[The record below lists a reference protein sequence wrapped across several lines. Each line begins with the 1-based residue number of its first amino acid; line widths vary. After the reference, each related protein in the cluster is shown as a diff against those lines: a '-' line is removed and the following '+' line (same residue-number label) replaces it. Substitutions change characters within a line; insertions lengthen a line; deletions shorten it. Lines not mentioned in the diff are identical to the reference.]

1 MAKYV
6 YEYVWDITF
15 SIPDRNISFKPY
27 ALIDFTK
34 TCNYFTDFIPS
45 YSMICKIEEKYLN
58 ILKVFDKELTVFI
71 KLYMYY
77 GANRGVYS
85 DKELISEQ
93 EFAVY
98 YDKDQ
103 IPAYMKSVKTVS
115 LELDSADK
123 INVSDA
129 PGSLSQHE
137 IKFQL
142 LLKNDL
148 KMKTYLHNY
157 ILGGDDTPV
166 DPMTAV
172 MTIIDQNPYIKKCIV
187 DQPANTNAYPNMIIE
202 ASELKDAIKNV
213 QFNYG
218 IYDKGLLLFYDDEV
232 LYVLNKCNLQHS
244 YTKDDINLVQL
255 LIDERTDVPVVPE
268 HVTINKKEGFIG
280 YERMSKIFKEDYES
294 IEGIATGNKF
304 VYSNYESVINSGFG
318 NKGETTF
325 FSPLKSVD
333 KPRPSRVDVGAKII
347 VDYDMLNNPYNMS
360 STMYEKSIGV
370 PITVGLQNVN
380 LTHFRA
386 NKIIKVNMD
395 TPESKKL
402 YAGLYNIQSAI
413 FYFKTLNN
421 PSKRYSTYGHVL
433 LKLCNK
439 QEGFDK
445 DYSPAASE

>member
-6 YEYVWDITF
+6 YEYVWDVKF
-15 SIPDRNISFKPY
+15 SIPSRNISFTPY
-27 ALIDFTK
+27 ALMDFTK

-58 ILKVFDKELTVFI
+58 ILRIFDKELTVFI

-77 GANRGVYS
+77 GANRGVFS

-98 YDKDQ
+98 YDKEQ
-103 IPAYMKSVKTVS
+103 IPSYMKNNKTVGM
-115 LELDSADK
+115 ELDAPDK
-123 INVSDA
+123 IHVEDA
-129 PGSLSQHE
+129 PGALSQHE

-148 KMKTYLHNY
+148 QMKTYLHNY
-157 ILGGDDTPV
+157 ILGGDDSPI
-166 DPMTAV
+166 DPITAV
-172 MTIIDQNPYIKKCIV
+172 MTIIDQNPYIKKCII
-187 DQPANTNAYPNMIIE
+187 DPPSNSANYSNMIIE
-202 ASELKDAIKNV
+202 ASELKDAIKNI

-232 LYVLNKCNLQHS
+232 LYVLNKCNNQHA
-244 YTKDDINLVQL
+244 YAKGDINTVQV
-255 LIDERTDVPVVPE
+255 LIDERSDNPIVPE
-268 HVTINKKEGFIG
+268 HVTINKDQGFIG
-280 YERMSKIFKEDYES
+280 YERRSKIFKEDYES
-294 IEGIATGNKF
+294 IEGIVTGNRF
-304 VYSNYESVINSGFG
+304 VYSNFESIINSGFG
-318 NKGETTF
+318 DKGKTTF
-325 FSPLKSVD
+325 FNPLQSVD
-333 KPRPSRVDVGAKII
+333 KPRQSRMDIGAKVI
-347 VDYDMLNNPYNMS
+347 VDYDMLNNPLNMS
-360 STMYEKSIGV
+360 SAMYEKSIGI
-370 PITVGLQNVN
+370 PITIGLQNVN

-386 NKIIKVNMD
+386 NKIIKVNTD

-402 YAGLYNIQSAI
+402 YAGLYNIHTAV

-439 QEGFDK
+439 TGGFDN
-445 DYSPAASE
+445 DYSPEAPE